1 MDITG
6 YAFIVGGGSGIG
18 KACALTLAK
27 DGAAGIL
34 IADISTEL
42 ASNVATECRNVATDP
57 EFRVDSTFIDATKED
72 AVSAAT
78 ALMVQTFGRIDYFV
92 NCAGAGVQIAA
103 EIADS
108 DYGDFRRLFEI
119 NVTGAFLLLRA
130 VSAVMRTQEPK
141 GIKTSLGD
149 DRGASRGAIVILGSA
164 ASFVATPSMSQY
176 TTSKHAV
183 LGLVKNAA
191 LDNVAHNIRVNCV
204 CPSWVDTPMVQ
215 KATEGMPGFEDFIK
229 KLVPMGRIA
238 TAGEVADTVVFLC
251 SPRSSYVTGGGF
263 IVDGG
268 TTLTCHI

>member
-34 IADISTEL
+34 IADIDTDL
-42 ASNVATECRNVATDP
+42 ASNAAAECKDVATHPA
-57 EFRVDSTFIDATKED
+57 FRVESTFIDATKED
-72 AVSAAT
+72 AVKSTT

-92 NCAGAGVQIAA
+92 NCAGVGVQVPA
-103 EIADS
+103 EIADG
-108 DYGDFRRLFEI
+108 DYGDFRRMFDI
-119 NVTGAFLLLRA
+119 NVAGSFLLLRA
-130 VSAVMRTQEPK
+130 VSAVMRAQEPK
-141 GIKTSLGD
+141 PVKSSLGD
-149 DRGASRGAIVILGSA
+149 DRGADRGTIVILGSA
-164 ASFVATPSMSQY
+164 ASFVATPAMAQY
-176 TTSKHAV
+176 TMSKHAI

-215 KATEGMPGFEDFIK
+215 KAAAAMPGFEDFVK

-238 TAGEVADTVVFLC
+238 TAAEVADTVVFLC
-251 SPRSSYVTGGGF
+251 SPRSSYVTGSGF

-268 TTLTCHI
+268 TTLSCHV